1 MFIHFYTNVEDGKKG
16 EHSNDDTDCAFML
29 IQFFYDQHSITS
41 KNNTSVVDGDKET
54 ERERLFFGNIA
65 LGYSSSMKRR
75 VFKCS

>member
-16 EHSNDDTDCAFML
+16 EHSNDDTDCAFMF

-41 KNNTSVVDGDKET
+41 KNNTSVVDGDKE
-54 ERERLFFGNIA
+54 RGRDVFFSNIA
-65 LGYSSSMKRR
+65 LGYSSSMRRR